1 MSALSK
7 AEQEAVYN
15 TVRSNSAK
23 RRASEEREREQLR
36 LLTQQNEIL
45 LGVWAQVA
53 NRPDPDPDFSD
64 WIFSTNREIER
75 AEVAREAGMRIEEV
89 PTEEEAPASSS
100 SA

>member
-15 TVRSNSAK
+15 TVRATSAK

-45 LGVWAQVA
+45 LGVWAQIS
-53 NRPDPDPDFSD
+53 NQPDPDPDFSD

-89 PTEEEAPASSS
+89 PTEE
-100 SA
+100 